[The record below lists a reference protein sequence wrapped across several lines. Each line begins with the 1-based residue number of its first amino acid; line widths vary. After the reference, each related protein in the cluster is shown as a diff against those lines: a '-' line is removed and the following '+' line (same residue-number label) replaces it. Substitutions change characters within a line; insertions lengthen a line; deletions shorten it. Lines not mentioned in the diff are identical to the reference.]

1 MPSKPGV
8 SSVAQYLASLPPG
21 ERKVISKVRQVVRK
35 HLPAGYEESFNWGMI
50 CYEIP
55 LSHYPKTYN
64 GEPLCYAGLAAQ
76 KTHYALYLMG
86 PYGDPAQARKLQDG
100 FKKAGKKLD
109 MGASCLRFQSLD
121 DLPLEV
127 VGKVIAGVPAKKF
140 IAMHEAAH
148 KKEV

>member
-1 MPSKPGV
+1 MDPKPGV
-8 SSVAQYLASLPPG
+8 HSVAEYLSSLPPDQ
-21 ERKVISKVRQVVRK
+21 RKVISAVRQVVRK
-35 HLPAGYEESFNWGMI
+35 HLPEGYKESFNWGMI

-76 KTHYALYLMG
+76 KHHYALYLMAA
-86 PYGDPAQARKLQDG
+86 YGDPEQARKLEDG

-109 MGASCLRFQSLD
+109 MGESCLRFQSLD
-121 DLPLEV
+121 DLPLDV
-127 VGKVIAGVPAKKF
+127 VGRVIAGVPAKKF

-148 KKEV
+148 KK